1 VDESIFYFWILG
13 IPIIVLLVYSK
24 TMKNIILLN
33 TANIKNEKK
42 SIDHMIYLTSLIM
55 WYKTNQD
62 IKLVLNGYF
71 EYHKFICPNPECI
84 SKKESFYTNKSAK
97 LL

>member
-1 VDESIFYFWILG
+1 
-13 IPIIVLLVYSK
+13 
-24 TMKNIILLN
+24 
-33 TANIKNEKK
+33 
-42 SIDHMIYLTSLIM
+42 MIYLSSLIM